1 MKPVRVHSWNVSP
14 DEASV
19 IQINLR
25 NKVKVTALQ
34 DAVHL
39 VAGTAVAFDPSYDTI
54 HAAIVI
60 LQYPG
65 MELVEQHGISEEIR
79 FPYVSGL
86 LAFREGPPLM
96 HLVRKI
102 KQQPDVILF
111 HAHGQAHPRR
121 FGLASHLGVLLD
133 VPTIGVSTRILVGQ
147 HEELDNERGDQAPI
161 IYKEQHIGIAL
172 RSKNNVKP
180 VYVSVGHK
188 TDLSSAI
195 DIVMGCVTRYRRPE
209 PLRMAQIA
217 VNVQK
222 DGQLIDLHTGGNQT
236 TLF

>member
-25 NKVKVTALQ
+25 NKVIVSALQ
-34 DAVHL
+34 DPVHL

-54 HAAIVI
+54 HAAIVV

-65 MELVEQHGISEEIR
+65 MELVEQYGISEEIR

-102 KQQPDVILF
+102 KHQPDVILF

-121 FGLASHLGVLLD
+121 FGLASHLGVLFD
-133 VPTIGVSTRILVGQ
+133 VPAIGVSTRILVGQ
-147 HEELDNERGDQAPI
+147 HTELDTEKGYQAPI
-161 IYKEQHIGIAL
+161 TYDGKNIGIAL

-188 TDLSSAI
+188 TDLNSAI
-195 DIVMGCVTRYRRPE
+195 EITMGCVTRYRRPE
-209 PLRMAQIA
+209 PLRMAQRA
-217 VNVQK
+217 VNIQK
-222 DGQLIDLHTGGNQT
+222 DGQVINLDTGGSQT

>member
-34 DAVHL
+34 DALHL
-39 VAGTAVAFDPSYDTI
+39 VAGTAVAFDPGYDTI

-60 LQYPG
+60 LRYPG
-65 MELVEQHGISEEIR
+65 MELVEQYGVSEEIR

-96 HLVRKI
+96 HLIRKI
-102 KQQPDVILF
+102 HHQPNVILF
-111 HAHGQAHPRR
+111 HAHGQAHPRK

-147 HEELDNERGDQAPI
+147 HGKLDNERGDQAPI
-161 IYKEQHIGIAL
+161 IYKEQQIGTAL
-172 RSKNNVKP
+172 RSRNNVKP
-180 VYVSVGHK
+180 VYVSIGHK
-188 TDLSSAI
+188 TDLSSAVEI
-195 DIVMGCVTRYRRPE
+195 ALGCVTRYRLPE
-209 PLRMAQIA
+209 PLHLAQLA
-217 VNVQK
+217 VKMQK
-222 DGQLIDLHTGGNQT
+222 DEQLIDLNKTEKQT

>member
-1 MKPVRVHSWNVSP
+1 MKPVRFHSWNVSP

-34 DAVHL
+34 DALHL
-39 VAGTAVAFDPSYDTI
+39 VAGTAVAFDPGYDTI

-60 LQYPG
+60 LRYPE
-65 MELVEQHGISEEIR
+65 MELVEQYGVSEEIR

-102 KQQPDVILF
+102 KHQPDVILF

-121 FGLASHLGVLLD
+121 FGLASHLGVLFD
-133 VPTIGVSTRILVGQ
+133 VPAIGVSTRILVGQ
-147 HEELDNERGDQAPI
+147 HTELDTEKGHQALI
-161 IYKEQHIGIAL
+161 TYDGKNIGIAL

-188 TDLSSAI
+188 TDLNSAI
-195 DIVMGCVTRYRRPE
+195 DITMGCVTRYRRPE
-209 PLRMAQIA
+209 PLRIAQLA
-217 VNVQK
+217 VNIQK
-222 DGQLIDLHTGGNQT
+222 DGQVINLDTGGSQT

>member
-34 DAVHL
+34 DALHL
-39 VAGTAVAFDPSYDTI
+39 VAGTAVAFDPGYDTI

-60 LQYPG
+60 LRYPE
-65 MELVEQHGISEEIR
+65 MELVEQYGVSEEIR

-96 HLVRKI
+96 HLIRKI
-102 KQQPDVILF
+102 QHQPNVILF
-111 HAHGQAHPRR
+111 HAHGQAHPRK

-133 VPTIGVSTRILVGQ
+133 VPTIGVSTRILVG
-147 HEELDNERGDQAPI
+147 HHGELDNERGDQAPI
-161 IYKEQHIGIAL
+161 IYKEQQIGTVL

-188 TDLSSAI
+188 TDLSSAVEI
-195 DIVMGCVTRYRRPE
+195 ALGCVTRYRLPE
-209 PLRMAQIA
+209 PLHLAQLA
-217 VNVQK
+217 VKMQK
-222 DGQLIDLHTGGNQT
+222 YEQLIDLNKTEKQT

>member
-1 MKPVRVHSWNVSP
+1 MKPVRIHSWNVSP

-25 NKVKVTALQ
+25 NKVKVNALQ

-54 HAAIVI
+54 HAAIVV

-65 MELVEQHGISEEIR
+65 MELVEQYGITEEIR
-79 FPYVSGL
+79 YHYLSRL
-86 LAFREGPPLM
+86 LAFREGPHIM
-96 HLVRKI
+96 HLHRKI
-102 KQQPDVILF
+102 KHRPDVILF

-121 FGLASHLGVLLD
+121 FGLASHLGVLFD

-147 HEELDNERGDQAPI
+147 HTELDTEKGHQAPI
-161 IYKEQHIGIAL
+161 TYDGKNIGIAL

-188 TDLSSAI
+188 TDLNSAI
-195 DIVMGCVTRYRRPE
+195 DITMGCVTRYRRPE
-209 PLRMAQIA
+209 PLRMAQLA
-217 VNVQK
+217 VNIQK
-222 DGQLIDLHTGGNQT
+222 DGQVINLDTGGSQT

>member
-102 KQQPDVILF
+102 KHQPDVILF

-147 HEELDNERGDQAPI
+147 HEELDNEKGDQAPI
-161 IYKEQHIGIAL
+161 IYKEQHIGTAL
-172 RSKNNVKP
+172 RSKNDVKP

-188 TDLSSAI
+188 TDMSSAI
-195 DIVMGCVTRYRRPE
+195 DIAMSCVTRYRRPE
-209 PLRMAQIA
+209 PLRMAQLA

-222 DGQLIDLHTGGNQT
+222 EGQLIDMHTGGNQT

>member
-102 KQQPDVILF
+102 KHQPDVILF

>member
-1 MKPVRVHSWNVSP
+1 MKPVRIHSWNVSP

-102 KQQPDVILF
+102 KHQPDVILF

-161 IYKEQHIGIAL
+161 IYKEQHIGTAL
-172 RSKNNVKP
+172 RSKNDVKP

-195 DIVMGCVTRYRRPE
+195 DIAMGCVTRYRRPE
-209 PLRMAQIA
+209 PLRMAQLA

-222 DGQLIDLHTGGNQT
+222 EGQLIDLHTGGNQT

>member
-102 KQQPDVILF
+102 KHQPDVILF

-147 HEELDNERGDQAPI
+147 HEELDNEKGDQAPI

-222 DGQLIDLHTGGNQT
+222 EGQLIDLDTGGNQT

>member
-34 DAVHL
+34 DALHL
-39 VAGTAVAFDPSYDTI
+39 VAGTAVAFDPGYDTI

-60 LQYPG
+60 LRYPE
-65 MELVEQHGISEEIR
+65 MELVEQYGVSEEIR

-96 HLVRKI
+96 HLIRKI
-102 KQQPDVILF
+102 QHQPNVILF
-111 HAHGQAHPRR
+111 HSHGQAHPRK
-121 FGLASHLGVLLD
+121 FGLARHLGVLLD

-147 HEELDNERGDQAPI
+147 HGALDNERGDQAPI
-161 IYKEQHIGIAL
+161 IYKEQQIGTAL

-188 TDLSSAI
+188 TDLNSAI
-195 DIVMGCVTRYRRPE
+195 DITMGCVTRYRRPE
-209 PLRMAQIA
+209 PLRMAPLA
-217 VNVQK
+217 VNIQK
-222 DGQLIDLHTGGNQT
+222 DGQVINLDTGGSQT

>member
-25 NKVKVTALQ
+25 NKVKVSALQ

-60 LQYPG
+60 LRYPG

-79 FPYVSGL
+79 LPYVAGL

-102 KQQPDVILF
+102 KHQPDVILF

>member
-102 KQQPDVILF
+102 KHQPDVILF

-147 HEELDNERGDQAPI
+147 HEELDNEKGDQAPI
-161 IYKEQHIGIAL
+161 IYKEQHIGTAL
-172 RSKNNVKP
+172 RSKNDVKP

-188 TDLSSAI
+188 TDMSSAI
-195 DIVMGCVTRYRRPE
+195 DIAMSCVTRYRRPE
-209 PLRMAQIA
+209 PLRMAQLA

-222 DGQLIDLHTGGNQT
+222 EGQLIDLHTGGNQT

>member
-1 MKPVRVHSWNVSP
+1 MKPVRIHSWNVSP

-19 IQINLR
+19 IQLNLR

-34 DAVHL
+34 DSVHL

-60 LQYPG
+60 LRYPG
-65 MELVEQHGISEEIR
+65 MELVEQYGISEEIR

-102 KQQPDVILF
+102 KHQPDVILF

-133 VPTIGVSTRILVGQ
+133 MPAIGVSTRILVGH
-147 HEELDNERGDQAPI
+147 HEELDTVKGHQAPI
-161 IYKEQHIGIAL
+161 IYEGQNIGIAL
-172 RSKNNVKP
+172 RTKNNVKP

-195 DIVMGCVTRYRRPE
+195 DITMGCITRYRRPE
-209 PLRMAQIA
+209 PLRMAQLA

-222 DGQLIDLHTGGNQT
+222 GGQLIDLDTGGNQT

>member
-60 LQYPG
+60 LRYPG
-65 MELVEQHGISEEIR
+65 MELVEQYGISEEIR
-79 FPYVSGL
+79 FPYVAGL

-102 KQQPDVILF
+102 KHQPDVILF